1 MSMFKLYLKNKM
13 YLNYK
18 EEEEEEEEET
28 IITESKI

>member
-1 MSMFKLYLKNKM
+1 MFKLYLKNKM